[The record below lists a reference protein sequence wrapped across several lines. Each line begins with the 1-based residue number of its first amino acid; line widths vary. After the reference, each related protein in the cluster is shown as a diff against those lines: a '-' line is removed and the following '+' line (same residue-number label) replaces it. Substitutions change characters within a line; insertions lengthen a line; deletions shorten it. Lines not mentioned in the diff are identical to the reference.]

1 MVYCR
6 TTRGQQNRMFRELCL
21 NDVIEAGN
29 LPTTDNHAELPV
41 GPEGFSDYVPMP
53 ELPGYKTYMFM
64 LEPRK
69 APSRQ

>member
-53 ELPGYKTYMFM
+53 ELPGY
-64 LEPRK
+64 
-69 APSRQ
+69 